1 MKVGITLLK
10 LWRLFF
16 GNRSFLTEI
25 DGDLWIAANATYDGT
40 NWNRVDTT
48 KYAFAIQI
56 QGYGNIPGESTPG
69 VNIWKAAAGENPIG
83 DFLEEGGWETL
94 AIGTAYSS
102 LVIGGSTVEVD
113 GSGATAGYS
122 RLICL
127 NDGLHLT
134 HNAYWD
140 GANWNADVLNAESID
155 LWLDTSGNV
164 SLRIAY
170 VTANPISWSYGDLI
184 ADGSVTT
191 DKLADYAVTAD
202 KLAANA
208 VETAKIKDLAVSTGK
223 IADNAVT
230 GAKIAEG
237 AVGTWQLISFIKYT
251 RAKAYRST
259 DQSYTHETFT
269 KVQFNTEVFDLNN
282 GYDNAT
288 NYRYTVGS
296 GCGGQYVVHAK
307 VRISSTATAAEKL
320 IEVWVNNM
328 LVSKGLFH
336 STGVTGDFDGEITTV
351 LNLAAGDYV
360 EIFIYDPSDGTI
372 VAGSDQTYFEI
383 FRLP

>member
-16 GNRSFLTEI
+16 GNRSFITEI

-56 QGYGNIPGESTPG
+56 QGYGNIPGETTPG
-69 VNIWKAAAGENPIG
+69 VNIWKAAPGENPIG
-83 DFLEEGGWETL
+83 DFLEVGGWETL

-164 SLRIAY
+164 ALRIAY

-191 DKLADYAVTAD
+191 DKLADYAVTAL
-202 KLAANA
+202 KLFGSA
-208 VETAKIKDLAVSTGK
+208 VETDKIKDGAVTTEK
-223 IADNAVT
+223 IAD
-230 GAKIAEG
+230 GAIIYTKYGLNSILSGHLAN
-237 AVGTWQLISFIKYT
+237 QIKLT

-259 DQSYTHETFT
+259 DQSYSAATHT
-269 KVQFNTEVFDLNN
+269 KLRFDGLVFNPS
-282 GYDNAT
+282 GSYDNIT
-288 NYRYTVGS
+288 NYRYTILPS
-296 GCGGQYVVHAK
+296 YGGQHVVHAH
-307 VRISSTATAAEKL
+307 ITFDSQASNTQLSLE
-320 IEVWVNNM
+320 IYVNGAM
-328 LVSKGLFH
+328 VQHSYLHQVGGLGIF
-336 STGVTGDFDGEITTV
+336 TGEIMGILNLVDGDYIEIYVYNATGGTV
-351 LNLAAGDYV
+351 LGGADV
-360 EIFIYDPSDGTI
+360 TW
-372 VAGSDQTYFEI
+372 FEV